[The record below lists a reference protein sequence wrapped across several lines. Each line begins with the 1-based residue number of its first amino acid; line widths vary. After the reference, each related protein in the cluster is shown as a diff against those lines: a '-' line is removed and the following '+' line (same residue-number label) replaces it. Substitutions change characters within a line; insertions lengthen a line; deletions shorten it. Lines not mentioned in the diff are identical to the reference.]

1 MMTSTIR
8 ENKLFKAG
16 GVVFWLIIWEGAS
29 LLINEELF
37 LPSPVRVAVRLFQ
50 LLPEASF
57 WSAVFFTLF
66 RILLGFLLSVLTASI
81 LASLSYR
88 FPLVSILSSPLVKTV
103 RATPVASIV
112 ILVLVWVHSRN
123 LSVVISFLMV
133 FPVVYTNILE
143 GLVSTDKDLIEAAGV
158 YRITRLKRIRYI
170 YLPSLSPYIQSAI
183 STSLGLAWKS
193 GIAAEVIGLP
203 DGSIGERVYEAKIY
217 LSTPDLFAWTV
228 VIIIL
233 AFLHHFFVFYILQ
246 ILLIQSKRLT
256 KLIKFFSIH
265 LISFLLFLFH
275 LLFCFFFFLTI
286 HSLLILYYSFTILL

>member
-143 GLVSTDKDLIEAAGV
+143 GLVSTDKDLIEAASV
-158 YRITRLKRIRYI
+158 SRITRLKRIRYI
-170 YLPSLSPYIQSAI
+170 YLPSLCPYIQSAI

-233 AFLHHFFVFYILQ
+233 AFLFERF
-246 ILLIQSKRLT
+246 
-256 KLIKFFSIH
+256 
-265 LISFLLFLFH
+265 FLFVSS
-275 LLFCFFFFLTI
+275 
-286 HSLLILYYSFTILL
+286 SLLRRAES

>member
-1 MMTSTIR
+1 M
-8 ENKLFKAG
+8 
-16 GVVFWLIIWEGAS
+16 
-29 LLINEELF
+29 
-37 LPSPVRVAVRLFQ
+37 
-50 LLPEASF
+50 
-57 WSAVFFTLF
+57 
-66 RILLGFLLSVLTASI
+66 
-81 LASLSYR
+81 
-88 FPLVSILSSPLVKTV
+88 
-103 RATPVASIV
+103 
-112 ILVLVWVHSRN
+112 
-123 LSVVISFLMV
+123 ISFLMV

-233 AFLHHFFVFYILQ
+233 AFLFERF
-246 ILLIQSKRLT
+246 
-256 KLIKFFSIH
+256 
-265 LISFLLFLFH
+265 FLFVSS
-275 LLFCFFFFLTI
+275 
-286 HSLLILYYSFTILL
+286 SLLRRAES

>member
-16 GVVFWLIIWEGAS
+16 AIVVWLIIWEGAS

-233 AFLHHFFVFYILQ
+233 AFLFERF
-246 ILLIQSKRLT
+246 
-256 KLIKFFSIH
+256 
-265 LISFLLFLFH
+265 FLFVSS
-275 LLFCFFFFLTI
+275 
-286 HSLLILYYSFTILL
+286 SLLRRAES

>member
-16 GVVFWLIIWEGAS
+16 GVVVWLIIWEGAS

-233 AFLHHFFVFYILQ
+233 AFLFERF
-246 ILLIQSKRLT
+246 
-256 KLIKFFSIH
+256 
-265 LISFLLFLFH
+265 FLFVSS
-275 LLFCFFFFLTI
+275 
-286 HSLLILYYSFTILL
+286 SLLRRAES